1 MTNQSQQ
8 ARTAIFA
15 KLNAAPKQTV
25 NASLPEWQAWQDD
38 DAQARA
44 HRLATCMTTAHTEII
59 RVSEDNLMARLVA
72 CLDDNSFKNVLLGR
86 DNPFTAALQAADIEC
101 DIKTYDQSIDQ
112 IKNDLFNH
120 IDASLTVIPAAIA
133 DTGTLAVI
141 TGAKEPRA
149 LSLVPPTHIAIL
161 RECDIVSN
169 FSDLMTSPFWKQAG
183 WDTCP
188 PTNLLLI
195 SGPSKTA
202 DIQQTLAY
210 GAHGPKRLIVFM
222 VKE

>member
-8 ARTAIFA
+8 ARAAIFA
-15 KLNAAPKQTV
+15 KLKAAPRQTV
-25 NASLPEWQAWQDD
+25 SVPLPEWQAWQDGD
-38 DAQARA
+38 VNVRA
-44 HRLATCMTTAHTEII
+44 DRLAACMTTAHTEIV
-59 RVSEDNLMARLVA
+59 RATSDNLLEQLVA
-72 CLDDNSFKNVLLGR
+72 CLRENGFKNLLLGK
-86 DNPFTAALQAADIEC
+86 DNPFTTDLSHADLEC
-101 DIKTYDQSIDQ
+101 EIRTYDQPIDG
-112 IKNDLFNH
+112 IKGDLFNH
-120 IDASLTVIPAAIA
+120 TDASLSVIPAAIA
-133 DTGTLAVI
+133 DTGTLALV
-141 TGAKEPRA
+141 TGEKEPRA

-169 FSDLMTSPFWKQAG
+169 FSDLMTSALWQQAG
-183 WDTCP
+183 WDTRP

>member
-1 MTNQSQQ
+1 MTNQSAQ
-8 ARTAIFA
+8 ARSAIFA
-15 KLNAAPKQTV
+15 KLNAAPRHVVDTP
-25 NASLPEWQAWQDD
+25 LPDWQAWQDNELTN
-38 DAQARA
+38 RVE
-44 HRLATCMTTAHTEII
+44 RFLSCMTAAHTEI
-59 RVSEDNLMARLVA
+59 VSVTERNLEEQLVAFLRDNAFDNL
-72 CLDDNSFKNVLLGR
+72 LLGR
-86 DNPFTAALQAADIEC
+86 DNPLAESLRVADLAC
-101 DIKTYDQSIDQ
+101 DVKTYDQPIDGN
-112 IKNDLFNH
+112 KVTLFNH
-120 IDASLTVIPAAIA
+120 IEASLSIIPAAIA
-133 DTGTLAVI
+133 DTGTLAIV
-141 TGAKEPRA
+141 TGEKEPRA

-169 FSDLMTSPFWKQAG
+169 FNDLMATPWWIQAG
-183 WDTCP
+183 WDTQP